1 VSGRELDFLRRYE
14 PEQVRGSAAVRTLSV
29 LETLPCR
36 SPRPYPL
43 RVSRRRPSLVH
54 QVLTHVIPRIRDS
67 SEVVDAEEV
76 RRAVLARQARR
87 GAVRP
92 PRSGGRLLRGCSV
105 GALDG
110 HPFPVFDL
118 RPPGPVGDPPG
129 RPARTVLYLHG
140 GALVGDV
147 DVFHWRLTSGL
158 ARASGARVV
167 LPAYPLAPTHT
178 WRDSHPALLRLF
190 EQVAIESPQG
200 VTLMGDSAGGGLAL
214 AVAQQAAALPGP
226 QPTGLAL
233 VSPWVDLAGDTPGTE
248 EQRAHDPWLRL
259 TKLRLYGGWWA
270 GDDDVHRPEVSPLH
284 GDMRRLPPTVVQ
296 CGTRDLLLPQV
307 RALAGRLRTAGVETT
322 YREEPGLLHAYPVLP
337 VPEAG
342 PARREL
348 AAFVGR

>member
-1 VSGRELDFLRRYE
+1 MSGRELDFLRRYE

-29 LETLPCR
+29 LATLPCR
-36 SPRPYPL
+36 SPRPYPV
-43 RVSRRRPSLVH
+43 RVPRRRPSLVH
-54 QVLTHVIPRIRDS
+54 QVLTHVIPRVRDS
-67 SEVVDAEEV
+67 SEVVDPEEV
-76 RRAVLARQARR
+76 RREVLARQARR
-87 GAVRP
+87 GVAQP

-105 GALDG
+105 EELGG

-118 RPPGPVGDPPG
+118 SPAGPAGSPAARPP
-129 RPARTVLYLHG
+129 RTVLYLHG
-140 GALVGDV
+140 GALVGDI
-147 DVFHWRLTSGL
+147 DLFHWRLTSWL
-158 ARASGARVV
+158 SRAAGARVV

-178 WRDSHPALLRLF
+178 WRDSHPALLRIF

-214 AVAQQAAALPGP
+214 AVAQQTAARPGP

-233 VSPWVDLAGDTPGTE
+233 VSPWVDLAGATPGTE
-248 EQRAHDPWLRL
+248 EQRALDPWLRL

-270 GDDDVHRPEVSPLH
+270 GADDVHRAEVSPLH
-284 GDMRRLPPTVVQ
+284 GDMAGLPETLVL

-307 RALAGRLRTAGVETT
+307 RALVDRLRAAGVPTT

-337 VPEAG
+337 TPEAG

-348 AAFVGR
+348 AAFVSR